1 MSITFTSVWEENT
14 IMKRLIAIILACL
27 LAVSVFTGCKNEE
40 QEELKGAK
48 VSMYLTTLP
57 ESLDPAGFYTTQ
69 DDIRLMGLL
78 YEGLTTV
85 NEKGKLEKALAKDW
99 EYDFNEKT
107 GNLELLISLENS
119 RWSDGNEVKAE
130 DFRFAWQRILRPEN
144 NNPHSSLLY
153 PVLNA
158 QSAKEGYCSIDD
170 VGIVCQDTK
179 VLMITFDKNY
189 VNEDDYSKGEIKD
202 KVEYFLSRLAS
213 PALVP
218 LRQDV
223 VDDDTHE
230 WCEKNGSSYVTNGPF
245 KIKSWN
251 SSELTFERNVNY
263 RCVGDV
269 EGTADDKIVK
279 PYQIITFYE
288 SGATAEDQAAAYEKG
303 EINYL
308 NLNSASDE
316 TVKKY
321 DKDIETENLYS
332 TYCLYLDINN
342 DTLGD
347 AWVRQ
352 ALSVA
357 LDREAIAKGVYGE
370 PATGFV
376 PTGIDDATA
385 KTDFRKKG
393 GDLISS
399 KSNIDLA
406 LSYLEQ
412 AGVNPKGKIIA
423 IDVSKTREDDIFIA
437 NKCKEAWEALGFVV
451 RVNTVTQG
459 YINSKRNGTYEL
471 DKNNKQGNIVFA
483 SVLAANLQS
492 TTTDAYS
499 VLTSF
504 SGKYSGGAFDLR
516 DEDFTYPSHVTGFN
530 DPNYDAYCDAFVNAK
545 NTKSRTTAMHNA
557 ESYLIS
563 QMPVIPVVFNNAYY
577 VSQDLSKYETDGF
590 GRLIFTELKL
600 DTYDPDEERKALEA
614 EKENK

>member
-1 MSITFTSVWEENT
+1 
-14 IMKRLIAIILACL
+14 MKRLIAFILACL
-27 LAVSVFTGCKNEE
+27 FVASVFTFTGCSDKEA
-40 QEELKGAK
+40 EELKGAK
-48 VSMYLTTLP
+48 VSMFLTTLP
-57 ESLDPAGFYTTQ
+57 ESLDPAGFYTSQ

-85 NEKGKLEKALAKDW
+85 SEKGKVEKALAKEW
-99 EYDFNEKT
+99 EYDFNKKT
-107 GNLELLISLENS
+107 GNLELLISLDNS

-144 NNPHSSLLY
+144 NNPHSALLY

-158 QSAKEGYCSIDD
+158 QKAKEGYCSIDD
-170 VGIVCQDTK
+170 IGVVCQDTK
-179 VLMITFDKNY
+179 VLMITFEKDY
-189 VNEDDYSKGEIKD
+189 VNEDDYSKSEVKE

-230 WCEKNGSSYVTNGPF
+230 WCEKNGASYVTNGPF

-251 SSELTFERNVNY
+251 SNELTFERNVNY

-269 EGTADDKIVK
+269 EGTADDKVVK
-279 PYQIITFYE
+279 PYQLITFYE
-288 SGATAEDQAAAYEKG
+288 KGLTADEQVASYDKG

-321 DKDIETENLYS
+321 EKNIKTENLYS
-332 TYCLYLDINN
+332 AFCLYLDIENENN
-342 DTLGD
+342 TLFSD
-347 AWVRQ
+347 AKVRQ
-352 ALSVA
+352 ALSTA

-376 PTGIDDATA
+376 PTGIDDTSA

-393 GDLISS
+393 GDLISP
-399 KSNIDLA
+399 KSNIQSAKA
-406 LSYLEQ
+406 LLEE

-423 IDVSKTREDDIFIA
+423 IDVSKAREDDLFIA
-437 NKCKEAWEALGFVV
+437 EKCKEAWTELGFVV
-451 RVNTVTQG
+451 RINSVTQG
-459 YINSKRNGTYEL
+459 YVNSKRNGTYEI
-471 DKNNKQGNIVFA
+471 DKNNTQGSNVFA
-483 SVLAANLQS
+483 SVLATNLQS

-504 SGKYSGGAFDLR
+504 SGKYNGGAFDLR
-516 DEDFTYPSHVTGFN
+516 NSEFTYPAHVTGYN
-530 DPNYDAYCDAFVNAK
+530 DPEYDKLCDAFVKAAD
-545 NTKSRTTAMHNA
+545 TKGRTNAMHKA
-557 ESYLIS
+557 EEYLVK
-563 QMPVIPVVFNNAYY
+563 QMPAIPVVFNNAYY
-577 VSQDLSKYETDGF
+577 VSQDISKYETDSF

-600 DTYDPDEERKALEA
+600 ETYDPDEERAALEA
-614 EKENK
+614 KDK